1 MCQFR
6 IILLLVTSFV
16 VIEGQFEDL
25 TTVTQIADQILI
37 KQTGLDCALYLNA
50 NGVVGC
56 QGKSAGVLQAVKDLS
71 SFVETECIAV
81 VAADYFLEFIGQY
94 KLHYKLQ
101 RYVKGILV
109 DVRDNPERFS
119 PAAKFPLSNYAP
131 YSNVTYAWNPYGA
144 DILNSQFDIPVFL
157 MLDDQSAKV
166 QQRAAVNAIWGY
178 KGVSHIGELDS
189 ESLAREDKNAKQCI
203 YNQNCYPL
211 GGYSVVAQYPPYT
224 ASEKDT
230 ILVIAQM
237 DARAM
242 FRGIMMGAESAASG
256 LVALL
261 TVVQL
266 ISQQSLTLAQQ
277 YNKQLVFA
285 VLAGEPFDYMGTK
298 SLQWQIQQGLISGL
312 TFDKISAIL
321 EFNMLG
327 SKNSS
332 SLYVHG
338 NDNSMLNQFVTI
350 SSDVKN
356 GGGPGVPP
364 SSIMSWMLL
373 NSSYPAIVLSDF
385 NLQFETT
392 YYRSFADYITDMER
406 DINVN
411 LTADGAIAGA
421 RFLHA
426 LAGGQ
431 QELSIDRDTVH
442 SIVSNLYTCLQTVNP
457 GLSCPIAQ
465 QLMSYSLQGS
475 DCLYCQILFA
485 TNLKRSCKL
494 FKIPCLRLTT
504 NQVIGGSR
512 PKLLKSLSQ
521 PLLQC
526 RRYSVRPYMGIKRKT
541 REDGTIELREG
552 IKVTETFVYPSDNSP
567 VRLTEILQTQFPTRF
582 PTVTSAK
589 KAVRRHFVILDQK
602 MCKVDDVVQPGQII
616 QLLNR
621 VAAGVDLNPEQSPL
635 KIQVVYEDD
644 SIGCV
649 IKPPGI
655 QTQGGVGAAAP
666 TLSSCLKYV
675 LEPAKGE
682 GLLHRPREVHR
693 LDCVTGGLILAA
705 KSRKALEILGC
716 SFSERKIKKRYRA
729 IVHGEVSPKS
739 GQIDKLLDDKNS
751 VTEYMLT
758 EVLTAT
764 NDEQKKF
771 SVLDLWP
778 QTGRYHQIRRHLA
791 YIGHPICGDPLFE
804 KNGERRGAKRQKV
817 DNISLKN
824 GNNINVNME
833 NNTEADSTG
842 QNTAQQQDDQNGPK
856 SSSQLQTD
864 ICTEDRDDEMNWS
877 DESIDVELKDAIKNR
892 LKNKSKSS
900 DSKNQ
905 PDQQQISEKNPKEK
919 ETLSKQAKQTGN
931 LEESQIG
938 LNEAGGGEAKIASTE
953 NVQNKE
959 QQFVKKD
966 KKEAP
971 IVNIQLKC
979 EQIVEDAFQGDVML
993 WAAGL
998 HFVHPMDGRIF
1009 QIDLDEPAYFEK
1021 FRNELIKQ

>member
-465 QLMSYSLQGS
+465 QLMSYSLQGAKS
-475 DCLYCQILFA
+475 TVGQLKSITKNPQNQDLNAKRNIERFVYNFVANRTGIKLEEEQRCDPTSNDNFCADGSVCVGWRYGRNISPEEGRGYCVNASVQFIPAWSPKFVCPQCEGTSTINQYNWQLVNESVSQQIDTFF
-485 TNLKRSCKL
+485 SQSG
-494 FKIPCLRLTT
+494 IPLDAMWTQAIGKT
-504 NQVIGGSR
+504 FINSGQFEVYIKEGNQKQVIVLIGGIIATLGSGVIVM
-512 PKLLKSLSQ
+512 LLIFSF
-521 PLLQC
+521 
-526 RRYSVRPYMGIKRKT
+526 
-541 REDGTIELREG
+541 E
-552 IKVTETFVYPSDNSP
+552 
-567 VRLTEILQTQFPTRF
+567 
-582 PTVTSAK
+582 
-589 KAVRRHFVILDQK
+589 
-602 MCKVDDVVQPGQII
+602 
-616 QLLNR
+616 
-621 VAAGVDLNPEQSPL
+621 
-635 KIQVVYEDD
+635 
-644 SIGCV
+644 
-649 IKPPGI
+649 
-655 QTQGGVGAAAP
+655 
-666 TLSSCLKYV
+666 KYV
-675 LEPAKGE
+675 
-682 GLLHRPREVHR
+682 
-693 LDCVTGGLILAA
+693 
-705 KSRKALEILGC
+705 KS
-716 SFSERKIKKRYRA
+716 
-729 IVHGEVSPKS
+729 
-739 GQIDKLLDDKNS
+739 Q
-751 VTEYMLT
+751 
-758 EVLTAT
+758 
-764 NDEQKKF
+764 
-771 SVLDLWP
+771 
-778 QTGRYHQIRRHLA
+778 
-791 YIGHPICGDPLFE
+791 
-804 KNGERRGAKRQKV
+804 
-817 DNISLKN
+817 
-824 GNNINVNME
+824 
-833 NNTEADSTG
+833 
-842 QNTAQQQDDQNGPK
+842 
-856 SSSQLQTD
+856 
-864 ICTEDRDDEMNWS
+864 
-877 DESIDVELKDAIKNR
+877 
-892 LKNKSKSS
+892 
-900 DSKNQ
+900 
-905 PDQQQISEKNPKEK
+905 
-919 ETLSKQAKQTGN
+919 
-931 LEESQIG
+931 
-938 LNEAGGGEAKIASTE
+938 
-953 NVQNKE
+953 
-959 QQFVKKD
+959 
-966 KKEAP
+966 
-971 IVNIQLKC
+971 
-979 EQIVEDAFQGDVML
+979 
-993 WAAGL
+993 
-998 HFVHPMDGRIF
+998 
-1009 QIDLDEPAYFEK
+1009 
-1021 FRNELIKQ
+1021 